1 MEYGLIA
8 EKLSHS
14 FSKEIH
20 NKLADYIYELKELKK
35 EELKAFILKKEFK
48 AINVTIPYKEAVM
61 PYLDEIDDKAR
72 LIGSVNTIV
81 NNNGKL
87 YGYNTDFFGM
97 KQLILKNGISLKD
110 KKVLILGSGGTAKT
124 AFAVS
129 KHLGANEIYYV
140 SRSKTQTTV
149 TYDEALNNHADAHVI
164 INTTP
169 VGMFPSIDKTPIDL
183 KPFKNLSAVIDVIYN
198 PLKTQFLLN
207 AEELGIK
214 AVGGLYM
221 LVSQAKVACEYF
233 LNKNIDDSMMETVFK
248 DILSS
253 KQNVVF
259 VGMPSSGKST
269 VGKLVAEKLS
279 RKFYDTDLLIYEKTG
294 KTPAEIINGRGEKE
308 FRLIESEVI
317 SEISKLSGIVIATG
331 GGAIL
336 NDENI
341 KNLKKNGLIWFI
353 DRPIESLETGPDRP
367 LSSNKNQL
375 IKRYNER
382 YPKYNAC
389 ADFVLKDFETPTLAA
404 EQTVKD
410 LCL

>member
-8 EKLSHS
+8 EKLGHS

-20 NKLADYIYELKELKK
+20 AKLADYDYELKELRP
-35 EELKAFILKKEFK
+35 EEVKDFILKKDFK
-48 AINVTIPYKEAVM
+48 AINVTIPYKETVM
-61 PYLDEIDDKAR
+61 PYLDEIDDKAM

-81 NNNGKL
+81 NNDGKL

-97 KQLILKNGISLKD
+97 EQLILKNGVSLKD

-129 KHLGANEIYYV
+129 KHLGAEKIYFV
-140 SRSKTQTTV
+140 SRSKTDSTI
-149 TYDEALNNHADAHVI
+149 TYDEALSCHFDAEVI

-169 VGMFPSIDKTPIDL
+169 VGMYPNIEKTPVDL
-183 KPFKNLSAVIDVIYN
+183 RCFKKLSAVIDVIYN
-198 PLKTQFLLN
+198 PLKTQLLLN
-207 AEELGIK
+207 AEKVGIK

-221 LVSQAKVACEYF
+221 LIAQAKVACEYF
-233 LNKNIDDSMMETVFK
+233 LNKKIDDSVMDAVYK

-279 RKFYDTDLLIYEKTG
+279 RKFLDTDLLIFEKTG
-294 KTPAEIINGRGEKE
+294 MTPAEIINGRGENE

-317 SEISKLSGIVIATG
+317 SEISKLSGVVIATG

-341 KNLKKNGLIWFI
+341 KNLKKNGRIWFI
-353 DRPIESLETGPDRP
+353 DRNVDSLIPTSDRP
-367 LSSNKNQL
+367 LSSTKEQL

-382 YPKYNAC
+382 YPVYMAC
-389 ADFVLKDFETPTLAA
+389 ADFVLKDIESAEKTA
-404 EQTVKD
+404 EQTIKD
-410 LCL
+410 FYL